1 MKKPENL
8 IELNNNGVNV
18 LRKVNRI
25 IAKLNRMKKVT
36 PESILG
42 RNLQLRLY
50 DGIKNQISSE
60 DEIRKIESVIGTD
73 DWMIA
78 LRETNRS
85 NEFMQ
90 KLIRFINNPRKINR

>member
-8 IELNNNGVNV
+8 IELNDNGVNV

-50 DGIKNQISSE
+50 DGLKNQISSE

-90 KLIRFINNPRKINR
+90 KLIIFINNPRKINR

>member
-8 IELNNNGVNV
+8 IELNDNGVNV

-50 DGIKNQISSE
+50 DGLKNQISSE